1 MSYLP
6 RTAALSLA
14 GIVVL
19 LSATPAVA
27 QEPEPDPEYVEQAQ
41 IARRGAGLRIGM
53 WALDTDDEDEAV
65 ADADEWPYLEGYFQ
79 RGLDRHLA
87 IESTLGLQRRTIQ
100 EESGGIIGEPTT
112 TEVTAYVVPL
122 LTAIKLYPLTGPE
135 DRVEPYVAAGGG
147 FAFGIEDGEGTGIQ
161 TGFGLKGE
169 AGLEV
174 RFSQAF
180 GLGLRGG
187 YQWIRFGD
195 EIGGLDTYKGFG
207 GGIGLTY
214 RFQY

>member
-100 EESGGIIGEPTT
+100 EESGG
-112 TEVTAYVVPL
+112 
-122 LTAIKLYPLTGPE
+122 
-135 DRVEPYVAAGGG
+135 
-147 FAFGIEDGEGTGIQ
+147 
-161 TGFGLKGE
+161 
-169 AGLEV
+169 
-174 RFSQAF
+174 
-180 GLGLRGG
+180 
-187 YQWIRFGD
+187 
-195 EIGGLDTYKGFG
+195 
-207 GGIGLTY
+207 
-214 RFQY
+214 